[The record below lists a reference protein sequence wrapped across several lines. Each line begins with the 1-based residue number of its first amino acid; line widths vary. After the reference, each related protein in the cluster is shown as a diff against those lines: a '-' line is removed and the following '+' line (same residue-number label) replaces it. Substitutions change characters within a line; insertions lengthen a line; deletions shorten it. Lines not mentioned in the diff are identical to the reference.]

1 MVVNIQ
7 FTTDAVCPLTEDQIK
22 AAVEKTMRVA
32 GAISDAELTV
42 VLSDDD
48 ELHRLNLQFL
58 GIDAP
63 TDVLSFPADFVDPD
77 SQHPYLGDI
86 LISVERALQQ
96 AEQQNHSAQQELRLL
111 IVHGVLHLLGFDH
124 AEAVDKER
132 MWSLQNQ
139 IVSNLKDGE
148 PN

>member
-22 AAVEKTMRVA
+22 AAVEKTMRVS